1 MGWFCGWCWTLRMLL
16 LGVLKTE
23 AEEEDTERM
32 LDSLGRSECSWE
44 GIRRDM
50 KVCVRLVILVQG
62 LVQGLVRAG
71 AAVHQET
78 ASAS

>member
-1 MGWFCGWCWTLRMLL
+1 MLL

-50 KVCVRLVILVQG
+50 KVCVRLVRLVMLVQG

-78 ASAS
+78 SKRQTSKQKR

>member
-1 MGWFCGWCWTLRMLL
+1 MLL

-50 KVCVRLVILVQG
+50 KVCVRCW
-62 LVQGLVRAG
+62 
-71 AAVHQET
+71 
-78 ASAS
+78 

>member
-1 MGWFCGWCWTLRMLL
+1 MLL

>member
-1 MGWFCGWCWTLRMLL
+1 MLL

-50 KVCVRLVILVQG
+50 KVCVRLVRLVM

-78 ASAS
+78 ASDSQATNVGTKR